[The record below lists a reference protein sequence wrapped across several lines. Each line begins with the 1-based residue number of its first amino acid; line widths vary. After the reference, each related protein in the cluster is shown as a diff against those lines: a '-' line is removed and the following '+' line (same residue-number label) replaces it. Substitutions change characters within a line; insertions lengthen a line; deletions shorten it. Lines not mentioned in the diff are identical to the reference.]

1 MTDRE
6 AEVDGVVGCQG
17 LEAEGPGPRRHASQP
32 DGWLPMGCI
41 PHPRPNLPRKHVGLR
56 RNRNRN
62 AGVSSW
68 ADSKKEKK
76 VASKERTCEL

>member
-1 MTDRE
+1 M
-6 AEVDGVVGCQG
+6 
-17 LEAEGPGPRRHASQP
+17 
-32 DGWLPMGCI
+32 GWLGVRAWKQSARDPAGTLPSLMGGCPWATS
-41 PHPRPNLPRKHVGLR
+41 PHPCPNLPRKHVGLR

-62 AGVSSW
+62 AGISSW